1 MAVQK
6 EHGLISTILLR
17 TLMDTRYFHGIRTA
31 AAAALVKHA
40 REGDMDWLGLFHLEK
55 AFQHFF
61 CYNDS
66 PMPRPNDFSDR
77 AAYYI
82 QCAIIRAIA
91 KVEDGRGRSPIRAR
105 MFLFDKLKFNDN
117 SDNQVRSP
125 PSHHISHSIRKSS
138 SSFQSS
144 RMPTTSPP

>member
-6 EHGLISTILLR
+6 EHGLVSTILLR

-61 CYNDS
+61 CYLDS

-82 QCAIIRAIA
+82 QCAIIGAIA
-91 KVEDGRGRSPIRAR
+91 NVRDERGRSPIRAR
-105 MFLFDKLKFNDN
+105 MFLLDKLKYNDN
-117 SDNQVRSP
+117 SDNQVRSRL
-125 PSHHISHSIRKSS
+125 SYHIAYECQAHR
-138 SSFQSS
+138 
-144 RMPTTSPP
+144 